1 MFARSAWFHL
11 TCGFVWW
18 GGCRDVSATLGLQ
31 TYPPRHEYLYTGI
44 ESQERSIGEM
54 RWHPLTARYNIGM
67 PHNPHRRSA
76 PKFITIM
83 QADRE
88 ALEQRVRRLQ
98 KELWNQ
104 WEYNHSEHC
113 GKQLPHSSACY
124 WPMPDEL
131 IGYVEDDLGFGL
143 IRIEIIDRSPV
154 FRADVSV
161 SSCLAY
167 KDSEPSVRG

>member
-1 MFARSAWFHL
+1 MIFTWCRRRSAGHPFLERLIGSIRRECLDHL
-11 TCGFVWW
+11 LFWTGADLEMKRSDFNLKSFAGAGLCHLVIKLEVA
-18 GGCRDVSATLGLQ
+18 DVCSVGMV
-31 TYPPRHEYLYTGI
+31 PP
-44 ESQERSIGEM
+44 Q
-54 RWHPLTARYNIGM
+54 
-67 PHNPHRRSA
+67 PHRRSA
-76 PKFITIM
+76 PKFITMM

-113 GKQLPHSSACY
+113 GKQLPHSGACY

-154 FRADVSV
+154 FRADVF
-161 SSCLAY
+161 CLEL
-167 KDSEPSVRG
+167 SGI